1 MEFAIVL
8 TLVITI
14 DTAVLTIIFVWNND
28 LCC

>member
-8 TLVITI
+8 TLVITT
-14 DTAVLTIIFVWNND
+14 DASFLTIIVVWNND